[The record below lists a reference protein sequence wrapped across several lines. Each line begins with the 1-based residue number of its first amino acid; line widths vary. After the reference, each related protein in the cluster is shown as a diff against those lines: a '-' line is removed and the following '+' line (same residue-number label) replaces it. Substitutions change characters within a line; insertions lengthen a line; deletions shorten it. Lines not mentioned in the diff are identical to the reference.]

1 MSDVFAFGIVLFE
14 VYSRQEPY
22 FGEDP
27 DKVLIEV
34 QHTHKRPFVPATMP
48 KTVVQLM
55 EDCWHKSA
63 ESRPPFDEI
72 ERRLRAL
79 TPSSCEPMMVSTKS
93 TKIASGDMVTSM
105 LYDVFPRHIAD
116 ALKAG
121 QKVEPERRE
130 VVTIFFS
137 DIVGFTTI
145 SSELDPEKVS
155 TMLHRLYSAFDE
167 LANLYGIF
175 KVKANLSKTH
185 PHPHMLRLTQ
195 PETNAYN
202 TRSPTHTKA
211 CMYAC
216 MAVTRRMRQVETIGD
231 AYMAV
236 TNLVEDQHAD
246 HAIRIARFAVGAI
259 KAARDTPIDL
269 DDPSRGNVR
278 IRVGL
283 HAGPVVANV
292 VGTRNLRYCLF
303 GDTVNTASRMES
315 NSEEFRIHVSE
326 RAASILRE
334 QMQRAVGN
342 DRPLTVKKRGI
353 IPIKGKGDMLTF
365 WVSEFDS
372 QSNTPLGSTRSISG
386 LRGSQR
392 KTSQGPALDTANSM
406 SGFLAAD
413 GSKVS
418 SDGGTLANVP
428 DRLELEIEDSAAP
441 GGAERFRVNLD
452 EISEEAGG
460 GVTHMV

>member
-27 DKVLIEV
+27 DSVLIEV
-34 QHTHKRPFVPATMP
+34 QRANKRPFVPASMP

-63 ESRPPFDEI
+63 ENRPPFDEI

-79 TPSSCEPMMVSTKS
+79 TPSSCEPLMLSTKS
-93 TKIASGDMVTSM
+93 MSSFDSNKTVNSM

-155 TMLHRLYSAFDE
+155 TMLHRLYSAFDQ
-167 LANLYGIF
+167 LADTYGIF
-175 KVKANLSKTH
+175 KVRANFSKTH
-185 PHPHMLRLTQ
+185 PHTHMLRLTQ
-195 PETNAYN
+195 PETNAPN
-202 TRSPTHTKA
+202 TRTPTHTKA

-259 KAARDTPIDL
+259 KAARDTLIDL
-269 DDPSRGNVR
+269 DDPSRGHVR

-315 NSEEFRIHVSE
+315 NSEEFKIHVSE

-334 QMQRAVGN
+334 QMQRASGN

-372 QSNTPLGSTRSISG
+372 QSNTPLGSTRSISE

-392 KTSQGPALDTANSM
+392 KISQGSAKLM
-406 SGFLAAD
+406 SGLLAAA
-413 GSKVS
+413 GSRTS
-418 SDGGTLANVP
+418 LDGGILANVP
-428 DRLELEIEDSAAP
+428 DRLELEIEDSECP

-452 EISEEAGG
+452 EISEEAGVN
-460 GVTHMV
+460 VTHMV